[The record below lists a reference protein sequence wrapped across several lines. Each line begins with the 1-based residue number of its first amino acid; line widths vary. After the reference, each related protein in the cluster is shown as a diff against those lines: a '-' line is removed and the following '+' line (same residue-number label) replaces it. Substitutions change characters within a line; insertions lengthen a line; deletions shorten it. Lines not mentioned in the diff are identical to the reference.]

1 VADLAPGG
9 KKPQERYRWLGV
21 VLYQMVT
28 DQLPFKGEYESKN
41 RGRSLE
47 GSCQEEI
54 GIGQAKMTFFI
65 IG

>member
-1 VADLAPGG
+1 METG
-9 KKPQERYRWLGV
+9 
-21 VLYQMVT
+21 
-28 DQLPFKGEYESKN
+28 QLPFKGEYESKN